1 MKNDIL
7 KKKLSIIVLNLQN
20 DFWNIIHL
28 HQVLNIGILQ
38 LMGPKKR
45 KKVKTQFIMLPFW
58 FFKKTK
64 I

>member
-7 KKKLSIIVLNLQN
+7 KKKLSIVILNIQS

-28 HQVLNIGILQ
+28 HQVLNIETLQ
-38 LMGPKKR
+38 VMGLERR
-45 KKVKTQFIMLPFW
+45 KKMTIQIIMLPFW
-58 FFKKTK
+58 FFKEAK